1 MSTESHILLVRHPET
16 EANVS
21 GRYVGRGDA
30 PLTELGDE
38 QAGRLV
44 TAISEWDPDSIW
56 SSPLPRALNVATETA
71 ARCGATLVVEQRLTE
86 LDFGDAEGLTYDETV
101 DRGIEFAF
109 RSQHAPVA
117 PGGESRHDI
126 LLRTSRVLADARQAS
141 ARLAIVTHGG
151 VFRSAIV
158 ELLGLPLAH
167 IWTFH
172 IRNAQLA
179 EIRIVE
185 DRAML
190 ERFVQA

>member
-1 MSTESHILLVRHPET
+1 MLPPRPP
-16 EANVS
+16 
-21 GRYVGRGDA
+21 RDA
-30 PLTELGDE
+30 AL
-38 QAGRLV
+38 RSSS
-44 TAISEWDPDSIW
+44 SE
-56 SSPLPRALNVATETA
+56 
-71 ARCGATLVVEQRLTE
+71 RLTE

-141 ARLAIVTHGG
+141 SRLAIVTHGG
-151 VFRSAIV
+151 VFRSAMV

-185 DRAML
+185 DQAML